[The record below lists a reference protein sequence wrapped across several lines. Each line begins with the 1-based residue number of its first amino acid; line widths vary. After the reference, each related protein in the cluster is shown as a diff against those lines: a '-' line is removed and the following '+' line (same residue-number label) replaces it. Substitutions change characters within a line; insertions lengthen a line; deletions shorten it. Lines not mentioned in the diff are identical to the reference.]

1 MLAKN
6 SILETIHETPLLKL
20 DQRLV
25 PADAANIYA
34 KLEYFNPCGSVK
46 DRICLAM
53 VEGAVAR
60 GLLKVDDPQNP
71 PTVVEATS
79 GNTGLGLAMVCAA
92 KKYRLIIVMPE
103 NYSVERRYLLKRLGA
118 ELVLTPAKE
127 EMTGA
132 LKKAQEL
139 VKKIPNSFLPNQFS
153 NPDNPQSH
161 SEHTAQEILQDMI
174 QDMTEVVIQDMTEVE
189 IHAFVAGIGTAG
201 TFTGVGSILKKRYPK
216 IKLIAV
222 EPAEAAVLS
231 GGKPQVHGIQ
241 GIGAGFI
248 PENLDRSLV
257 TSVIT
262 VTDQEAYNSVRVLA
276 SKVGVLV
283 GVSSG
288 ANYWASLKIA
298 KELGP
303 HKNVVTVFPDK
314 GERYF
319 SVERS

>member
-1 MLAKN
+1 
-6 SILETIHETPLLKL
+6 
-20 DQRLV
+20 
-25 PADAANIYA
+25 
-34 KLEYFNPCGSVK
+34 
-46 DRICLAM
+46 M
-53 VEGAVAR
+53 VEGAVAK

-127 EMTGA
+127 EMAGA
-132 LKKAQEL
+132 LKKAREL
-139 VKKIPNSFLPNQFS
+139 VKKTPNSFLPNQFS

-161 SEHTAQEILQDMI
+161 SEHTAQEILQDM
-174 QDMTEVVIQDMTEVE
+174 TEVE

-201 TFTGVGSILKKRYPK
+201 TFTGVGHVLKKKYPK

-257 TSVIT
+257 ASVIT

-303 HKNVVTVFPDK
+303 DKNVVTVFPDK